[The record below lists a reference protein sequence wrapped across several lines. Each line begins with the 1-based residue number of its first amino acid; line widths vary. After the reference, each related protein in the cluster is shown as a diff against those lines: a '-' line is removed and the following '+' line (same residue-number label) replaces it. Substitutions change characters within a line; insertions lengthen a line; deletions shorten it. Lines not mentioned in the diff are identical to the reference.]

1 MRTDPRPLAGRLALV
16 TGATR
21 GIGRAIALSL
31 GEAGAQ
37 ITAVGRTQGAL
48 EELDDSI
55 RSAGGVPAT
64 LVALDLTQDSGVDQ
78 LGLALFQRH
87 RRVDILIHAAGML
100 AGLRPVAHV
109 PPELWDRILAV
120 NLTSAY
126 RLIRSVEPLLRA
138 SDCGRAVFI
147 TCEQASAPKAFW
159 GAYAA
164 SKAGLEAMVRCWAD
178 EVDGSAIRALI
189 VDPGPT
195 RTALR
200 HQAFPGEDKDKL
212 TDPAAIGPMIV
223 DLLSTDQDP
232 GPPSKVITFRDWASC
247 SGAGAAPGTP

>member
-1 MRTDPRPLAGRLALV
+1 MTTHPGPLAGRPALV

-31 GEAGAQ
+31 GEAGAHVV
-37 ITAVGRTQGAL
+37 AVGRTQGAL
-48 EELDDSI
+48 EELDDAI
-55 RSAGGVPAT
+55 RSAGGEPAT
-64 LVALDLTQDSGVDQ
+64 LVAMDLTEASGIDQ

-87 RRVDILIHAAGML
+87 RRLDILVHAAGML
-100 AGLRPVAHV
+100 SGLRPVAHL
-109 PPELWDRILAV
+109 PPDLWDRILAV
-120 NLTSAY
+120 SLTSAY

-138 SDCGRAVFI
+138 SDCGRAVFV

-164 SKAGLEAMVRCWAD
+164 SKAGLEAVVRCWAD

-195 RTALR
+195 RTGLR

-223 DLLSTDQDP
+223 DLLSADQDP
-232 GPPSKVITFRDWASC
+232 GPPSKVVTFRDWALC
-247 SGAGAAPGTP
+247 SGADAAPGTP